1 MKNPFQPGDKK
12 EYQVTVTHDML
23 AQFEAGVVHE
33 VYGTF
38 ALGRDA
44 EWACRLFVL
53 EMLEPGEEGI
63 GAQLTID
70 HIYPAPV
77 GSKVKFEATL
87 EKVLGNEVV
96 CRYEAFANGKVV
108 AKGIQVQKIIDKG
121 RFDKLLQSIE
131 LH

>member
-12 EYQVTVTHDML
+12 LYHVKVTRDML
-23 AQFEAGVVHE
+23 AQFESGIVHE

-63 GAQLTID
+63 GAHLSVD
-70 HIYPAPV
+70 HLYPAPV
-77 GSKVKFEATL
+77 GSSVVFEATL
-87 EKVLGNEVV
+87 EKVEANEVI
-96 CRYEAFANGKVV
+96 CRYEAHANGRMI
-108 AKGIQVQKIIDKG
+108 ARGTQIQKIIDKG
-121 RFDKLLQSIE
+121 RFDKLLQSIDIK
-131 LH
+131 